1 MAAWQWIFVL
11 FGAFTI
17 FLAILCYFLIV
28 DFPDKNTFLTG
39 KETAFVL
46 QRIELD
52 RGDSVA
58 DKLTKEK
65 LLLHLSDWKGWAC
78 TLLYACTTTPAYAFA
93 YFLPGMSSF
102 PHHLEIRLTRNCS
115 LVVLSGGGYN
125 VQMSLLL
132 SAPPYLS
139 AAIYTFAVGPKF
151 PLFRK
156 WQFLTRSNLARLR
169 FRSQREARNVP
180 RNQLRRLSSRIIDYG
195 AGRPTR
201 SSTAW

>member
-1 MAAWQWIFVL
+1 MSLLGGKGGLAAWQWIFVL
-11 FGAFTI
+11 FGAFTV
-17 FLAILCYFLIV
+17 FLAILCFFLIV
-28 DFPDKNTFLTG
+28 DFPDKNTFLTE

-46 QRIELD
+46 QRIESD

-65 LLLHLSDWKGWAC
+65 LILHLSDWKGWAC

-93 YFLPGMSSF
+93 YFLPGTSSF
-102 PHHLEIRLTRNCS
+102 PHYLEIRLTSDCS

-151 PLFRK
+151 PPFVPKAVLDVV
-156 WQFLTRSNLARLR
+156 QISSPTLQIATGSEECS
-169 FRSQREARNVP
+169 SQ
-180 RNQLRRLSSRIIDYG
+180 
-195 AGRPTR
+195 
-201 SSTAW
+201 STAPSVFSDY